1 MNLKTIV
8 DNVYYIGVNDRQ
20 KESFE
25 NYIPLPHG
33 VSYNSYVIV
42 DEKIAIMDTVDI
54 TQVSPFLAK
63 LELALQGRD
72 ADYLV
77 VHHME
82 PDHAGSIELLL
93 QKYPNLQIITS
104 SKSKDMLKG
113 YFNITENITEVK
125 EGEKLSLGER
135 ELTFYMAPMVHWPE
149 VMVSFE
155 SKDKILFS
163 ADAFGTFSAND
174 GGYIDADIK
183 LNKYWNEM
191 RRYYACIVGKFA
203 IPVQNAIKKLSAL
216 PIEMI
221 CTLHGP
227 VWKQEMTKV
236 ISMYDKWSRFDPEE
250 DGLVIAYGT
259 MYGNTQQ
266 MAEAVAEGAVA
277 AGLKTVV
284 VYNVSK
290 TDASYILADIFRFK
304 GIVIG
309 SPTYMGEMYP
319 LVEQL
324 VLAIEHR
331 GVANRVYGC
340 FGSYTWASKA
350 TKMLTELPEKLK
362 WEMMGSVDNKQA
374 VSVDKYHECFEL
386 GVKVAEA
393 ILKK

>member
-104 SKSKDMLKG
+104 SMSKDMLKG
-113 YFNITENITEVK
+113 YFNITENITVVK

-236 ISMYDKWSRFDPEE
+236 ISMYDKWSRFEPEE

-290 TDASYILADIFRFK
+290 TDTSYILADIFRFK

-324 VLAIEHR
+324 VLALEHR
-331 GVANRVYGC
+331 GVANRIYGC

-362 WEMMGSVDNKQA
+362 WEMMGAVDNKQA
-374 VSVDKYHECFEL
+374 VSVDKYHECYEL
-386 GVKVAEA
+386 GVKMAEA

>member
-8 DNVYYIGVNDRQ
+8 DNIYYIGVNDRQ

-63 LELALQGRD
+63 LELALQGRA

-236 ISMYDKWSRFDPEE
+236 ISMYDKWSRFEPEE

-290 TDASYILADIFRFK
+290 TDTSYILADIFRFK

-331 GVANRVYGC
+331 GVANRIYGC

-374 VSVDKYHECFEL
+374 VSVDKYHECYVL
-386 GVKVAEA
+386 GVKMAEA
-393 ILKK
+393 ILRK

>member
-8 DNVYYIGVNDRQ
+8 DNIYYIGVNDRQ

-63 LELALQGRD
+63 LELALQGRA

-236 ISMYDKWSRFDPEE
+236 ISMYDKWSRFEPEE

-266 MAEAVAEGAVA
+266 MAEAVAEGAVS

-290 TDASYILADIFRFK
+290 TDTSYILADIFRFK

-331 GVANRVYGC
+331 GIANRVYGC

-350 TKMLTELPEKLK
+350 TKMLMELPEKLK

-374 VSVDKYHECFEL
+374 VSVDKYHECYEL
-386 GVKVAEA
+386 GVKMAEA
-393 ILKK
+393 ILRK

>member
-236 ISMYDKWSRFDPEE
+236 ISMYDKWSRFEPEE

-331 GVANRVYGC
+331 GVANRIYGC

-362 WEMMGSVDNKQA
+362 WEMIGSVDNKQA

-386 GVKVAEA
+386 GVKMAEA

>member
-236 ISMYDKWSRFDPEE
+236 ISMYDKWSRFEPEE

-331 GVANRVYGC
+331 GVANRIYGC

-374 VSVDKYHECFEL
+374 VSEDKYHECFEL
-386 GVKVAEA
+386 GVKMAEA

>member
-236 ISMYDKWSRFDPEE
+236 ISMYDKWSRFEPEE

-331 GVANRVYGC
+331 GVANRIYGC

-374 VSVDKYHECFEL
+374 VSVDKYHECYEL
-386 GVKVAEA
+386 GVKMAEA

>member
-8 DNVYYIGVNDRQ
+8 DNIYYIGVNDRQ

-236 ISMYDKWSRFDPEE
+236 ISMYDKWSRFEPEE

-362 WEMMGSVDNKQA
+362 WEMIGSVDNKQA

>member
-8 DNVYYIGVNDRQ
+8 DNIYYIGVNDRQ

-25 NYIPLPHG
+25 NYLPLPHG

-63 LELALQGRD
+63 LDLALQGRA

-93 QKYPNLQIITS
+93 QKYPKLQIITS

-113 YFNITENITEVK
+113 YFNITENIIEVK
-125 EGEKLSLGER
+125 EGDKLSLGTR

-203 IPVQNAIKKLSAL
+203 IPVQNAIKKLSTL

-227 VWKQEMTKV
+227 VWKQEKEKV
-236 ISMYDKWSRFDPEE
+236 ISMYDKWSRFEPEE

-259 MYGNTQQ
+259 MYGHTQQ

-331 GVANRVYGC
+331 GIANRIYGC

-386 GVKVAEA
+386 GAKMAES
-393 ILKK
+393 ILRK

>member
-191 RRYYACIVGKFA
+191 RRYYACIVGKFS

-236 ISMYDKWSRFDPEE
+236 ISMYDKWSRFEPEE

-331 GVANRVYGC
+331 GVANRIYGC

-362 WEMMGSVDNKQA
+362 WEMIGSVDNKQA
-374 VSVDKYHECFEL
+374 VSVDKYHECYEL
-386 GVKVAEA
+386 GVKMAEA